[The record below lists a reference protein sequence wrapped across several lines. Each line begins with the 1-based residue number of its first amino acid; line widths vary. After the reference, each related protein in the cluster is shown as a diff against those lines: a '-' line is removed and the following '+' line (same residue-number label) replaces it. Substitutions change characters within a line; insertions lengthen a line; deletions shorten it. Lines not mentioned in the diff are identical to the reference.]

1 MGLREERPG
10 ERPQPTQPVE
20 KGNELWTGAVIR
32 VWGGAMLQRH
42 APVGLDTLVNN
53 GEEREEFSCE
63 PVHHTAQQFTIRD
76 LREK

>member
-1 MGLREERPG
+1 
-10 ERPQPTQPVE
+10 
-20 KGNELWTGAVIR
+20 
-32 VWGGAMLQRH
+32 MLQRH
-42 APVGLDTLVNN
+42 APVGLDTFVNN